1 MDFAIKGRQLV
12 EIEGKGKA
20 SNKRDDF
27 YLKTANIGE
36 ALLIGERG
44 LLRLDVAHR
53 P

>member
-1 MDFAIKGRQLV
+1 MRWKEKEQ
-12 EIEGKGKA
+12 A
-20 SNKRDDF
+20 SYKRDDF